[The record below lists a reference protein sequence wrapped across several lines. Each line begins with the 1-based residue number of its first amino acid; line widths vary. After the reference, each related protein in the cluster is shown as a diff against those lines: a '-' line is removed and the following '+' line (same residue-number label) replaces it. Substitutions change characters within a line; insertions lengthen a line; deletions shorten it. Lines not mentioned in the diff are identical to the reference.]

1 MRNPTLEEIITDSDE
16 DERGFIDLS
25 EHFLRISRLLYSEA
39 VAEAAWQMKKN
50 RQIAEESWLGGVAE
64 PLHIAGSIE
73 SIGVTPSAL
82 NPETAGWCNAGAEY
96 DDALSEITAAYL
108 RELTR
113 FMWAWIALEK
123 LASSLCEKKGTR
135 TERVIQFLK
144 QSPNVLWE
152 EAKSLG
158 KGAFSLL
165 DPRICVHTKFS
176 TFPLRLFD
184 EKIYNRIG
192 GLLLKER
199 NADFWHI
206 HICREVRNELFH
218 AHSVTLSPP
227 EDYEIFKD
235 PRVRLPKTL
244 CRITLLIIQS
254 VLYTCFYNSKCLT
267 DDHLDSEGVLPNIPL
282 HIAIR
287 RIHIADTY
295 IHHRQ
300 PELFPWGLQ

>member
-1 MRNPTLEEIITDSDE
+1 MRNPTLEEIIADNDA
-16 DERGFIDLS
+16 DERGFVNLS
-25 EHFLRISRLLYSEA
+25 EHFLRISRFLYSGA
-39 VAEAAWQMKKN
+39 TVEAAWQMKKN
-50 RQIAEESWLGGVAE
+50 RQIAEENWSEGIAG

-73 SIGVTPSAL
+73 SVDVTPSAL
-82 NPETAGWCNAGAEY
+82 NPETAGWCDTGAQY

-108 RELTR
+108 KEVTR

-123 LASSLCEKKGTR
+123 LASSLCGNKGSR

-165 DPRICVHTKFS
+165 DPRICVHTEFGEF
-176 TFPLRLFD
+176 FPRLFD
-184 EKIYNRIG
+184 QKIHNRIG
-192 GLLLKER
+192 ALLLKEQ

-227 EDYEIFKD
+227 EDYEIFED

-244 CRITLLIIQS
+244 CRITLLVIQS
-254 VLYTCFYNSKCLT
+254 VLYTYFYNSKCLT
-267 DDHLDSEGVLPNIPL
+267 ENHLDLKGVLPNVPL
-282 HIAIR
+282 HIAMR
-287 RIHIADTY
+287 RIHIADTD
-295 IHHRQ
+295 IHHKQ